1 MTVKVATPATLPR
14 QAPVIKLRLTL
25 RMYHQRRIMKN
36 YEVLCFIFVVKIL
49 RVNLS
54 FKLNDLKRFCF
65 TLIALDLL
73 LFEEHVGG

>member
-36 YEVLCFIFVVKIL
+36 YE
-49 RVNLS
+49 
-54 FKLNDLKRFCF
+54 
-65 TLIALDLL
+65 
-73 LFEEHVGG
+73 EEMESKSKDGK